1 MKNIFK
7 PILFSTPMVQAIQTG
22 TKTQTRRTKGL
33 DSINEK
39 PNNYRYD
46 GISDDEHDSYI
57 GCHFFEY
64 LDKEGNPKETYT
76 PEECP
81 YAIGDVLWVRETFHS
96 IHDSDTDIFL
106 RYGYKADNDYKGAKW
121 KPSIFMPRE
130 ACRIFLKVTN
140 IRAERLMEMSKEDAV
155 CEGVKIASSSDKKVF
170 FDGRICYELKGNT
183 VTDNPIQAFQNIW
196 ENINGKDSWSK
207 NPWVWVIEFE
217 KVERPNDF
225 IV

>member
-7 PILFSTPMVQAIQTG
+7 PILFSTPMVQAIQNG

-140 IRAERLMEMSKEDAV
+140 IRAERLTDISDEDAV
-155 CEGVKIASSSDKKVF
+155 REGIEQKYSYLFNEKRYRDYANVKSDWRSAIGSFQSLWAS
-170 FDGRICYELKGNT
+170 
-183 VTDNPIQAFQNIW
+183 
-196 ENINGKDSWSK
+196 INGIDSWSK
-207 NPWVWVIEFE
+207 DPWVWVIEFE